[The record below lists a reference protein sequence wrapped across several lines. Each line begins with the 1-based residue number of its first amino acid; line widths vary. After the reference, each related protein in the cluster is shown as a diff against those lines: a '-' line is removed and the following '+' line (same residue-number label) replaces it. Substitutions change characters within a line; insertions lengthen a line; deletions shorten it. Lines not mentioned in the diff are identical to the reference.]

1 MRTHLL
7 HTIVLLTS
15 ISAAAQTASEFSST
29 PPPGAPSHV
38 CKVTP
43 ASDPSALRIPTGAEP
58 FPFVFQCGPSGAGN
72 CVTQQLR
79 PGSQDL
85 PAGSVFQLGHEEAA
99 WSCVSFGSIDGW
111 MPSDRLAPPPS
122 SPSYP
127 ASAWTGFYR
136 QGKHVPGVEDNR
148 LLIQPG
154 KTPGTLHVSGR
165 AFWYGGN
172 DNVHLGAIDA
182 ADTAPLGP
190 VLHAVDGTCVLD
202 LVLDPATHTLSAN
215 DNMNCGGMNVRFW
228 GSWHRFTPSTL
239 HKK

>member
-1 MRTHLL
+1 MRTQ
-7 HTIVLLTS
+7 LLTTMLLLTT
-15 ISAAAQTASEFSST
+15 ISATPQTASEFSST
-29 PPPGAPSHV
+29 PPPGAPSDV

-43 ASDPSALRIPTGAEP
+43 NSDPSTLRVATGTTP
-58 FPFVFQCGPSGAGN
+58 LPFVFQCGPNGAGN
-72 CVTQQLR
+72 CVTQQLQ
-79 PGSQDL
+79 PGSKDL
-85 PAGSVFQLGHEEAA
+85 PANSVFQFDHKEAA

-111 MPSDRLAPPPS
+111 MPSNRLAPPPS

-127 ASAWTGFYR
+127 ASAWIGFYR
-136 QGKHVPGVEDNR
+136 EGKHVPGFVDNR

-154 KTPGTLHVSGR
+154 KSPGTLHVSGR
-165 AFWYGGN
+165 AFWYGAN

-182 ADTAPLGP
+182 VDAAPIGRF
-190 VLHAVDGTCVLD
+190 LHAVDSVCVLD

-228 GSWHRFTPSTL
+228 GSWHRFVPSTT